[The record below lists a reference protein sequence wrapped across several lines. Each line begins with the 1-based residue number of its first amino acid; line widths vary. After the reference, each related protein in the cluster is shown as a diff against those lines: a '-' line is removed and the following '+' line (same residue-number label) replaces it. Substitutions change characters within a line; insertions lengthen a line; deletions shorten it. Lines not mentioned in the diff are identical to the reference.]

1 MPKANTTPK
10 DSCQQTQDEN
20 LTIKQMRELW
30 KNELLPQLKEELRSE
45 LRSEIEAE
53 NKCLYSEINAM
64 SESLVNIEV
73 SQTFI
78 SEKYDKLLEAIQT
91 TKKQVQSMEKKIKDQ
106 GETTSH
112 LQDNVYDNV
121 TSLDAMQQYLRR
133 DCLEITGIPVLPVD
147 KPKELVKEL
156 GSALGININEND
168 ISTAHRLP
176 DTKKVKDRIIVKFV
190 RRDVREEVYKNRKRL
205 VGKSTTCLPSVN
217 EEIGK
222 SIRNSSKIHIN
233 ESLTAYRKRLFGK
246 IHAFEKEKIYK
257 FILTANGRI
266 HLREN
271 ETATVFHFTTEEE
284 FQDFLNP

>member
-1 MPKANTTPK
+1 M
-10 DSCQQTQDEN
+10 
-20 LTIKQMRELW
+20 
-30 KNELLPQLKEELRSE
+30 
-45 LRSEIEAE
+45 
-53 NKCLYSEINAM
+53 
-64 SESLVNIEV
+64 SLVKIEE

-112 LQDNVYDNV
+112 FQDNVYDNV

-190 RRDVREEVYKNRKRL
+190 RLDVREEVYKRL
-205 VGKSTTCLPSVN
+205 VGKCTTCLPSVN
-217 EEIGK
+217 EEIG
-222 SIRNSSKIHIN
+222 
-233 ESLTAYRKRLFGK
+233 LTAYRKCLFGK
-246 IHAFEKEKIYK
+246 IHAFKRDKNYK
-257 FILTANGRI
+257 FIWTANGRI

-271 ETATVFHFTTEEE
+271 EATTVFHFSTEEE
-284 FQDFLNP
+284 FQDFLNPE

>member
-1 MPKANTTPK
+1 MSANIRK
-10 DSCQQTQDEN
+10 DTETLDNLKQDGRIFRVPITSCQKLTSCQKTQDEN

-106 GETTSH
+106 GETASH

-133 DCLEITGIPVLPVD
+133 DCLEITGIPVLPID
-147 KPKELVKEL
+147 KPKELVK
-156 GSALGININEND
+156 
-168 ISTAHRLP
+168 
-176 DTKKVKDRIIVKFV
+176 DTRNQHQ
-190 RRDVREEVYKNRKRL
+190 RE
-205 VGKSTTCLPSVN
+205 
-217 EEIGK
+217 
-222 SIRNSSKIHIN
+222 
-233 ESLTAYRKRLFGK
+233 
-246 IHAFEKEKIYK
+246 
-257 FILTANGRI
+257 
-266 HLREN
+266 
-271 ETATVFHFTTEEE
+271 
-284 FQDFLNP
+284 